1 MANTN
6 KTRMRLEQIKGGK
19 LEAKANDASAV
30 QLVAQVSGSD
40 ENYLKMDTRT
50 GAELLELG
58 EASNVGIKLEG
69 ALSGASFKDQDT
81 MSDNSATAVASQ

>member
-1 MANTN
+1 
-6 KTRMRLEQIKGGK
+6 MRLEQIKGGK

-58 EASNVGIKLEG
+58 EQSNVGIKLEG
-69 ALSGASFKDQDT
+69 ALSGDSFKDQDD
-81 MSDNSATAVASQ
+81 MSSNSATAVASQQSIKA